1 MRSMHY
7 KGAGNWLKPIHGI
20 QVNALIV
27 SVSVLSDLVICSIGS
42 VPQVLTAVGK
52 DVPSSRDNPPT
63 CLAADSVVRRV
74 APRSFVA

>member
-20 QVNALIV
+20 QDNALIV

-42 VPQVLTAVGK
+42 VPQVLTAVGE